1 MNLKK
6 LAVLFISAV
15 VFAVFGIT
23 ASAEGELKINV
34 EYDYYGLP
42 FVSVT
47 PSAEGN
53 VIRYT
58 TDGSKPTF
66 HSAPIDAGLE
76 FAVYEKTTLRV
87 AEFTPDGTRVAGVKK
102 TVAQKVAPVEFDFT
116 YEKTETVV
124 RLSCATAGAT
134 IRYTTDGTKPDED
147 SEIYTEPLRFKKN
160 TKVRAYASLDGY
172 TSSGSYSGT
181 AKISA
186 GKTETAKA
194 DTIRYSQSN
203 LSDKGIAY
211 ITFLP
216 QKASNVIYYTTDGSD
231 PSTSSKKYSKRI
243 RFDEPGMLRA
253 LEYTAKGDFVASI
266 KMSVSPRVMP
276 VELSCVDFAI
286 GTRTIELKCEEAGAT
301 IYYTID
307 GTRPNAE
314 YSPVY
319 TSPVVISNNV
329 KIQAMAVKEGYKNST
344 VTGEYGKYVPVVLKD
359 FNADD
364 PAYREIQAFINERRI
379 ANGLGGVSLN
389 EALCKAAAVRA
400 KEISILYD
408 NVRPNDMAYYTVIEE
423 AGVSVGYSIES
434 LGIGDTARGFAVD
447 ILSRNEEAASLLT
460 NKHGINAIGAGY
472 YDRNGNRYWVLLSV
486 KLDPGF

>member
-1 MNLKK
+1 MKK

-66 HSAPIDAGLE
+66 HSAPIDADRE
-76 FAVYEKTTLRV
+76 FAVYEKTTFRV
-87 AEFTPDGTRVAGVKK
+87 AEFTPDGTHVAGIKK
-102 TVAQKVAPVEFDFT
+102 TVAQKVSPVEFDFE
-116 YEKTETVV
+116 YVKTETVI

-134 IRYTTDGTKPDED
+134 IRYTTDGTKPDEN
-147 SEIYTEPLRFKKN
+147 SAVYTEPLRFKTN

-172 TSSGSYSGT
+172 TPSGSYSGT
-181 AKISA
+181 AKISS

-194 DTIRYSQSN
+194 DLIKYTQSN
-203 LSDKGIAY
+203 LSEQGIAY

-216 QKASNVIYYTTDGSD
+216 QKTSNIIYYTTDGSD
-231 PSTSSKKYSKRI
+231 PSTKSKKYSKRI
-243 RFDEPGMLRA
+243 RFDEPGVLRA
-253 LEYTAKGDFVASI
+253 LEYTAKGDFVASV
-266 KMSVSPRVMP
+266 KLNVSPRVKP
-276 VELSCVDFAI
+276 VQLSCIDFAI
-286 GTRTIELKCEEAGAT
+286 GTRTIELNCEEAGAT

-307 GTRPNAE
+307 GTRPDTR

-329 KIQAMAVKEGYKNST
+329 KIQAIAVKDGYKNSM
-344 VTGEYGKYVPVVLKD
+344 VTGEYGKYVPVVLKE

-364 PAYREIQAFINERRI
+364 PAYREIQTFINERRI
-379 ANGLGGVSLN
+379 ANGLGGLPLN

-408 NVRPNDMAYYTVIEE
+408 NVRPNDIMYYTAIEE
-423 AGVSVGYSIES
+423 AGVSVDYSMES
-434 LGIGDTARGFAVD
+434 LGIGNTAREFAVD
-447 ILSRNEEAASLLT
+447 ILSRNEEAVSLLT
-460 NKHGINAIGAGY
+460 SKHGINAIGVGY

-486 KLDPGF
+486 KLG

>member
-1 MNLKK
+1 MKMKMKK

-23 ASAEGELKINV
+23 ASAEEGLKINV

-58 TDGSKPTF
+58 TDGSKPAF
-66 HSAPIDAGLE
+66 SSAPLDADGE
-76 FAVYEKTTLRV
+76 FAVYERTTLRV
-87 AEFTPDGTRVAGVKK
+87 AEFTPDGTHVAGAKK
-102 TVAQKVAPVEFDFT
+102 TVALKVAPVEFDFE
-116 YEKTETVV
+116 YEKTETFV
-124 RLSCATAGAT
+124 RLSCATEGAV
-134 IRYTTDGTKPDED
+134 IRYTTDGTKPDGN
-147 SEIYTEPLRFKKN
+147 SAVYTEPLRFKTN

-186 GKTETAKA
+186 GKNETAKA
-194 DTIRYSQSN
+194 DLIKYTQSN
-203 LSDKGIAY
+203 LSEQGIAY

-216 QKASNVIYYTTDGSD
+216 RKTSDVIYYTTDGSD

-243 RFDEPGMLRA
+243 KITEPGVLRA

-266 KMSVSPRVMP
+266 KMNVSPRVKP
-276 VELSCVDFAI
+276 VVLSCVDFAI
-286 GTRTIELKCEEAGAT
+286 GTRTIELNCEEEDVT

-307 GTRPNAE
+307 GTRPSVK

-319 TSPVVISNNV
+319 TMPVTISNNV
-329 KIQAMAVKEGYKNST
+329 KIQAMAVKDGYKNSI
-344 VTGEYGKYVPVVLKD
+344 VTGEYGKYIPVVLKD
-359 FNADD
+359 YNADD
-364 PAYREIQAFINERRI
+364 SAYREVQTFINQRRA
-379 ANGLGGVSLN
+379 ANGLAALSLD
-389 EALCKAAAVRA
+389 ESLCNAAAIRA
-400 KEISILYD
+400 KEISVLYD
-408 NVRPNDMAYYTVIEE
+408 DVRPNDLTYATVLEDLELPIK
-423 AGVSVGYSIES
+423 YSMET
-434 LGIGDTARGFAVD
+434 LGIGDTASGFAVD
-447 ILSRNEEAASLLT
+447 ALSRNEEAAALLT
-460 NKHGINAIGAGY
+460 NKREINAIGVGY

-486 KLDPGF
+486 KLG